1 MKNILF
7 ASLIFSC
14 ALSYT
19 ACSDAPKGDKA
30 AIGEEQ
36 QAANAAGQIFTVD
49 TTDSH
54 VRFTGHGVG
63 KNHKGTFKLSSGTVA
78 VANNA
83 ITGGDFTININSM
96 QLDEKEAMFKDKLG
110 PHLLSGDFF
119 DAAKFGTSKF
129 EITKVGPYEKNES
142 DTSLVEGAN
151 YRVSGNLTLK
161 ETTKNVTFPARVDL
175 DGNNLTAKANFD
187 IDRRQWQMNYG
198 NDKTLKDKF
207 ISETV
212 NIELDLKA
220 VKRAQ

>member
-142 DTSLVEGAN
+142 
-151 YRVSGNLTLK
+151 
-161 ETTKNVTFPARVDL
+161 FPARVDL